1 MSQENVEIVRGLLT
15 AIQEKRPDDVLPHLH
30 FAFEIV
36 PSPTFPETEILRGP
50 AGFMRF
56 MSRWPEMFSDYE
68 FTLDRFWDAGEQVV
82 VALHF
87 WARATRGGGIT
98 LDDRFAHVWTLQ
110 DGLVSKIQIF
120 DDQAEALGA
129 VGLNE

>member
-1 MSQENVEIVRGLLT
+1 MSQDNVELVRRLLT

-30 FAFEIV
+30 SAFEIV

-68 FTLDRFWDAGEQVV
+68 FAHDQFWDAGERVV
-82 VALHF
+82 VALHEQ
-87 WARATRGGGIT
+87 ARSGRGSGTT
-98 LDDRFAHVWTLQ
+98 LDDHFAHVWTLQ
-110 DGLVSKIQIF
+110 GGLVSKIQVF
-120 DDQAEALGA
+120 DDQANALDA
-129 VGLNE
+129 VGLSE

>member
-1 MSQENVEIVRGLLT
+1 MSQENVELVRVLLT

-30 FAFEIV
+30 SALEIV
-36 PSPTFPETEILRGP
+36 PSPTFPETETLSGS

-68 FTLDRFWDAGEQVV
+68 FTHERFWDAGEQVV
-82 VALHF
+82 VALHER
-87 WARATRGGGIT
+87 ARATRGGGIT
-98 LDDRFAHVWTLQ
+98 LDDRFAHVWTLK
-110 DGLVSKIQIF
+110 DGLVRRIQIF
-120 DDQAEALGA
+120 DDEAKALAA